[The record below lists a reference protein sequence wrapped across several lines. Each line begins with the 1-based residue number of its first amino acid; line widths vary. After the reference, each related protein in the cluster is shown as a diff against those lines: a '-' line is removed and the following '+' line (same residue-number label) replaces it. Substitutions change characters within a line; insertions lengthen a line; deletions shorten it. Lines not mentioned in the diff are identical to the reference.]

1 MLGPGS
7 LFPAQQGID
16 HMDYRQLGRSGL
28 KVSALTLG
36 TMTFGGKGNFA
47 KTGNTDIA
55 GARRQIDMCLEAG
68 INLYDTADV
77 YSTGLSEEILGE
89 AVADRRDRLLIATKA
104 RFPMGQDPNDRG
116 LSRHHLVRACEA
128 SLKRLKTDY
137 IDLYQLHEWDGLT
150 PLEETL
156 GALDDL
162 VRAGKVRYVG
172 VSNFSGW
179 HLMKTLGISERDRL
193 VRPVSQQIH
202 YTLQAREAEYELVPI
217 AVDQGV
223 GILVWSPLAG
233 GLLSGKYRRGKPEPE
248 GTRKANDWREPPV
261 RDLEKLHDIIEVLVE
276 VAEARN
282 ASPAQVALAWLI
294 GRPGVASAV
303 IGARTDEQLSDN
315 LKAAELSLS
324 ADERAKL
331 DAVSLPPL
339 LYPYWHQ
346 ANTASDRLS
355 AADRV
360 LIAPHLKA

>member
-1 MLGPGS
+1 ME
-7 LFPAQQGID
+7 
-16 HMDYRQLGRSGL
+16 YRQLGRSGL

-47 KTGNTDIA
+47 KTGNTDIDGA
-55 GARRQIDMCLEAG
+55 GRQIDMCLDAG
-68 INLYDTADV
+68 VNLYDTADV

-89 AVADRRDRLLIATKA
+89 AVAGKRDRLLIATKA
-104 RFPMGQDPNDRG
+104 RFPMGEDPNDRG

-162 VRAGKVRYVG
+162 VRVGKVRYVG

-193 VRPVSQQIH
+193 VRPDHSRS
-202 YTLQAREAEYELVPI
+202 TTRFRRARLNMSSLPI
-217 AVDQGV
+217 AIDQGV

-233 GLLSGKYRRGKPEPE
+233 GLLSGKYRRGQQEPE

-261 RDLEKLHDIIEVLVE
+261 RDLEKLHDIVEVLVE
-276 VAEARN
+276 IAELRG
-282 ASPAQVALAWLI
+282 ASATQVALAWLI

-303 IGARTDEQLSDN
+303 IGARTDEQLADN

-324 ADERAKL
+324 AEERSRL

-355 AADRV
+355 AADLV

>member
-1 MLGPGS
+1 ME
-7 LFPAQQGID
+7 
-16 HMDYRQLGRSGL
+16 YRQLGRSGL

-55 GARRQIDMCLEAG
+55 GAKRQVDMCLDAG
-68 INLYDTADV
+68 VNFYDTADV
-77 YSTGLSEEILGE
+77 YSNGVSEEILGE
-89 AVADRRDRLLIATKA
+89 AVAGKRDRLLITTKA
-104 RFPMGQDPNDRG
+104 RFPMGKGPNDRG
-116 LSRHHLVRACEA
+116 SSRLHLIEACEA
-128 SLKRLKTDY
+128 SLKRLRTDH

-156 GALDDL
+156 AALDDL

-179 HLMKTLGISERDRL
+179 HLMKALGITERDKL
-193 VRPVSQQIH
+193 VRPISQQIH
-202 YTLQAREAEYELVPI
+202 YTLQAREAEYELAPI

-233 GLLSGKYRRGKPEPE
+233 GLLSGKYRRGQPEPE
-248 GTRKANDWREPPV
+248 GTRRANEWTEPPV
-261 RDLEKLHDIIEVLVE
+261 RDIEKLHDIVEVLVE
-276 VAEARN
+276 VAEARGVT
-282 ASPAQVALAWLI
+282 AAQVALAWLL

-303 IGARTDEQLSDN
+303 IGARTDEQLADN
-315 LKAAELSLS
+315 LKAADLTLSPE
-324 ADERAKL
+324 ERARL
-331 DAVSLPPL
+331 DEVSLPPL

-346 ANTASDRLS
+346 ARTASDRLS
-355 AADRV
+355 PADLV